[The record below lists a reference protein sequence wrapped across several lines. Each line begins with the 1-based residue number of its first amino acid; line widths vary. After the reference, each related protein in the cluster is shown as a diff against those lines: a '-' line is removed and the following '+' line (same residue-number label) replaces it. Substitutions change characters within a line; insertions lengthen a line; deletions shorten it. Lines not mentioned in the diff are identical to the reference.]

1 MTQGMNSIDG
11 TWTLVIGRSDEAGKE
26 LARSLLIN
34 KGGHR
39 PVTLVGYS
47 FGARVIYSCLKALAV
62 YQDKWEEFQM
72 ELANKSKNSNSI
84 RRDSSSGKKKDKKA
98 PMCKVD
104 DVEFDREPASIVEDV
119 IIMGLPKFINLA
131 AWARLRQ
138 VVGGRL
144 VNVYS
149 RADTV
154 LSYMFRY
161 KQLLGSLKFLPV
173 AGNATVAVPGV
184 ESIDATDLVAHHQ
197 DYSVMVGPILER
209 VRHGQ
214 PVRVSSRVVDEV
226 ALLKE
231 AKNAAEE
238 VEEKEATSIEMTAVT
253 SER

>member
-1 MTQGMNSIDG
+1 MNAIDG
-11 TWTLVIGRSDEAGKE
+11 TWTLVIERSDEAGKE

-47 FGARVIYSCLKALAV
+47 FGARIIYSCLKALAV
-62 YQDKWEEFQM
+62 YQDKWEEFQL
-72 ELANKSKNSNSI
+72 ELAEKMRKSASSKNKS
-84 RRDSSSGKKKDKKA
+84 SGEGNKKEKKT
-98 PMCKVD
+98 MCVVD

-138 VVGGRL
+138 IVGGRL

-184 ESIDATDLVAHHQ
+184 ESIDVTDLVAHHHE
-197 DYSVMVGPILER
+197 YSIKIGPILER
-209 VRHGQ
+209 VRHGE
-214 PVRVSSRVVDEV
+214 PVRASARVVDEV
-226 ALLKE
+226 ALLQK
-231 AKNAAEE
+231 AKDAADEGD
-238 VEEKEATSIEMTAVT
+238 ANN
-253 SER
+253 

>member
-1 MTQGMNSIDG
+1 MNSIDG

-72 ELANKSKNSNSI
+72 ELANKDTSS
-84 RRDSSSGKKKDKKA
+84 RRDSSNGKKQKDKKA

-131 AWARLRQ
+131 AWTRLRQ

-184 ESIDATDLVAHHQ
+184 ESIDATDLVAHHHE
-197 DYSVMVGPILER
+197 YSVMIGPILER

-214 PVRVSSRVVDEV
+214 PVRASSRVVDEV

-231 AKNAAEE
+231 AKDAAEE
-238 VEEKEATSIEMTAVT
+238 SEEAETGSTKKSN
-253 SER
+253 SEQP

>member
-1 MTQGMNSIDG
+1 M
-11 TWTLVIGRSDEAGKE
+11 VIGRSDEAGKE

-47 FGARVIYSCLKALAV
+47 FGARIIYSCLKALAL
-62 YQDKWEEFQM
+62 YQDKWEEFQL
-72 ELANKSKNSNSI
+72 ELAEKMRRSASSKNKS
-84 RRDSSSGKKKDKKA
+84 SGEGNKKENRT
-98 PMCKVD
+98 MCVVD

-138 VVGGRL
+138 IVGGRL

-184 ESIDATDLVAHHQ
+184 ESIDVTDLVAHHHE
-197 DYSVMVGPILER
+197 YSVKIGPILER
-209 VRHGQ
+209 VRHGE
-214 PVRVSSRVVDEV
+214 PVRATARVVDEV
-226 ALLKE
+226 ALLQR
-231 AKNAAEE
+231 AKDAADEGDANE
-238 VEEKEATSIEMTAVT
+238 VRSIKGN
-253 SER
+253 